1 MDIIRLYAR
10 ALALLGPER
19 GLAVVLAVANL
30 GLAVAQFAEPVLF
43 GRIVDALA
51 GAQAAKTELA
61 WATVALPLVLWA
73 MFGLFNIGA
82 GVLVALNA
90 DRLSHRRRLAV
101 MADFFEHVLTLPLV
115 FHIQTH
121 SGRALKVMSDGS
133 LSLGGIWLTF
143 FREHCAAFIAL
154 FVMLPLT
161 LALNWRLGLVLI
173 LLVSI
178 FAVLTTLVLRHTQ
191 SMQQSVERYRG
202 DLAERASDALGNVA
216 VIQSFTRVEA
226 EARDMRA
233 IIDRLMAVQNPILSW
248 WAIAAIGTRASAT
261 LTILSILCV
270 GTYLFMQGLTSVGE
284 IVTFVNL
291 STMLIARLEQVVS
304 FVNYIFLEAPRLA
317 EFFEVLDTAPSVRD
331 APHCSSIGRAA
342 GAVAFEGVSFSYD
355 GKRSAVADLTIE
367 VSPGETI
374 ALVGATG
381 SGKSTT
387 LALLNRSFD
396 PQSGRIL
403 LDGRD
408 IRDLTLLSLRRN
420 IGIVFQEPMLFARSI
435 RENLLAGRPEATEEE
450 LQTAIR
456 RAQASDFI
464 ARQPEG
470 LDTVIGERGRSL
482 SGGERQRLSIARA
495 LIKDPPVL
503 ILDEATSALDATTE
517 QKLQQAL
524 DEVMVARTT
533 FVIAHRLATIRHATR
548 VLVFDHG
555 RVVEAGSFD
564 ELVAKGA
571 CSPRSPRRS
580 SCQAQRRRG
589 WRGGQPWGRW
599 SRREVSAHATS
610 RRYGLTQQLC
620 RYAPSLADLVDHGD
634 GERAA
639 ARQDFGGART

>member
-1 MDIIRLYAR
+1 MTIIRLYAR
-10 ALALLGPER
+10 ALAQLGPER
-19 GLAVVLAVANL
+19 GLAIILAIANVA
-30 GLAVAQFAEPVLF
+30 LAAAQFAEPILF
-43 GRIVDALA
+43 GRIVDTLA
-51 GAQAAKTELA
+51 GAQSAGATLA
-61 WATVALPLVLWA
+61 LGAVLLPLGLWA
-73 MFGLFNIGA
+73 AFGLFNIGA

-101 MADFFEHVLTLPLV
+101 MADFFEHVLTLPLM
-115 FHIQTH
+115 FHTQTH

-161 LALNWRLGLVLI
+161 LVLNWRLGLVLI

-178 FAVLTTLVLRHTQ
+178 FTVLTTLVLRHTE

-226 EARDMRA
+226 EARDLRA

-261 LTILSILCV
+261 LTILSILSV
-270 GTYLFMQGLTSVGE
+270 GTYLFMQGLTTVGE

-291 STMLIARLEQVVS
+291 ATLLVSRLEQVVS
-304 FVNYIFLEAPRLA
+304 FINFIFLEAPRLA
-317 EFFEVLDTAPSVRD
+317 DFFAVLDTAPSVRD
-331 APHCSSIGRAA
+331 APNAVTLGRTT
-342 GAVAFEGVSFSYD
+342 GEVAFEGVSFSYD
-355 GKRSAVADLTIE
+355 GKRAAVADLSVKVE
-367 VSPGETI
+367 PGETV

-387 LALLNRSFD
+387 LGLLHRSFD

-403 LDGRD
+403 IDGRD
-408 IRDLTLLSLRRN
+408 VRDVTLLSLRRN
-420 IGIVFQEPMLFARSI
+420 IGVVFQEPMLFARSI
-435 RENLLAGRPEATEEE
+435 RENLLAGRPEATEED
-450 LQTAIR
+450 LQAAIR
-456 RAQASDFI
+456 RAQAAEFI

-470 LDTVIGERGRSL
+470 LDTIVGERGRSL

-495 LIKDPPVL
+495 LLKDPPIL

-524 DEVMVARTT
+524 EEVMVGRTT

-548 VLVFDHG
+548 ILVFDQG

-564 ELVAKGA
+564 ELIAKGGLFA
-571 CSPRSPRRS
+571 ALAK
-580 SCQAQRRRG
+580 AQFLAG
-589 WRGGQPWGRW
+589 
-599 SRREVSAHATS
+599 ATAA
-610 RRYGLTQQLC
+610 Q
-620 RYAPSLADLVDHGD
+620 
-634 GERAA
+634 ERAEGREIA
-639 ARQDFGGART
+639 MSEVAQS

>member
-1 MDIIRLYAR
+1 MKILRLYGR

-19 GLAVVLAVANL
+19 GLAAILAIANVA
-30 GLAVAQFAEPVLF
+30 LAAGQFAEPILF

-51 GAQAAKTELA
+51 GAQGAGTALGKAALGWGA
-61 WATVALPLVLWA
+61 VLSPLLLWVA
-73 MFGLFNIGA
+73 FGLFNIGA

-101 MADFFEHVLTLPLV
+101 MADFFGHVLTLPLL
-115 FHIQTH
+115 FHTQTH

-133 LSLGGIWLTF
+133 LSLGGIWLAF

-161 LALNWRLGLVLI
+161 LVLNWRLGLVLI

-178 FAVLTTLVLRHTQ
+178 FAVLTTFVLRHTE

-202 DLAERASDALGNVA
+202 DLAERVSDALGNVA

-226 EARDMRA
+226 EARDLRA

-248 WAIAAIGTRASAT
+248 WAVAAIGTRASAT
-261 LTILSILCV
+261 LTILSILGV
-270 GTYLFMQGLTSVGE
+270 GTFLFMQGLTTVGE

-291 STMLIARLEQVVS
+291 ATMLVGRLEQVVT
-304 FVNYIFLEAPRLA
+304 FVNYIFLEAPRLS

-331 APHCSSIGRAA
+331 APNAVDIGRAG
-342 GAVAFEGVSFSYD
+342 GAVAFERVSFSYD
-355 GKRSAVADLTIE
+355 GKRAAVADLSIE
-367 VSPGETI
+367 AKPGETI

-387 LALLNRSFD
+387 LALLHRSFD

-403 LDGRD
+403 IDGRD
-408 IRDLTLLSLRRN
+408 IRDVTLLSLRRN
-420 IGIVFQEPMLFARSI
+420 VGVVFQEPMLFARSI

-456 RAQASDFI
+456 RAQAAEFI
-464 ARQPEG
+464 ARQPNG
-470 LDTVIGERGRSL
+470 LDTIIGERGRTL

-495 LIKDPPVL
+495 LLKDPPIL
-503 ILDEATSALDATTE
+503 ILDEATSALDAATE

-524 DEVMVARTT
+524 DEVMLSRTT
-533 FVIAHRLATIRHATR
+533 FVIAHRLATVHNATK
-548 VLVFDHG
+548 VLVFDRG

-564 ELVAKGA
+564 ELVAKGGLFA
-571 CSPRSPRRS
+571 SLAK
-580 SCQAQRRRG
+580 AQFLAG
-589 WRGGQPWGRW
+589 AAPAQG
-599 SRREVSAHATS
+599 REVAT
-610 RRYGLTQQLC
+610 
-620 RYAPSLADLVDHGD
+620 
-634 GERAA
+634 
-639 ARQDFGGART
+639 GGVAET